1 MAGLLLLSFLSR
13 IRRTK
18 QSLSLVFLDLLD
30 ILAHLDGMDTICF
43 EDCINLFQ
51 RQTEL
56 LLSAIVEHEIFA
68 TV

>member
-1 MAGLLLLSFLSR
+1 MADILLLCNSSR
-13 IRRTK
+13 ARRTE

-43 EDCINLFQ
+43 EDCINLLQ